1 VTYQWRLMNNTET
14 RPGVGAARIG
24 IALLALGTAGIHLYL
39 FLIEGFL
46 GNGKMLPIYQL
57 LFVGNFLAYVILA
70 SALLLPISPLA
81 RVRSF
86 VRTLL
91 IAIAVAS
98 IASYFYVGVLDV
110 LGNIDK
116 VIEVLLIVLV
126 TVQAA
131 TTSPEEDLAGRYA
144 GGALGVAIQLVIG
157 IAIGVVMFLVLTPFM
172 V

>member
-1 VTYQWRLMNNTET
+1 MSTAQT
-14 RPGVGAARIG
+14 RPSIGPIQVG
-24 IALLALGTAGIHLYL
+24 IALLALGTAVIHLYL

-46 GNGKMLPIYQL
+46 GNGNMLPIYQL

-110 LGNIDK
+110 VGNLDK
-116 VIEVLLIVLV
+116 AIEVLLILLV
-126 TVQAA
+126 TVHAA

-144 GGALGVAIQLVIG
+144 GGALGAAIQLVIG
-157 IAIGVVMFLVLTPFM
+157 IVVGLVMFLILTPFM

>member
-1 VTYQWRLMNNTET
+1 MDNTET
-14 RPGVGAARIG
+14 RASISPVRIG

-46 GNGKMLPIYQL
+46 GNGEMLPIYQL
-57 LFVGNFLAYVILA
+57 LFVGNFLAYMTLA

-86 VRTLL
+86 IRTVL

-98 IASYFYVGVLDV
+98 IASYFYVGVLDAV
-110 LGNIDK
+110 GHIDK
-116 VIEVLLIVLV
+116 AIEVLLIVLV
-126 TVQAA
+126 TVHAA
-131 TTSPEEDLAGRYA
+131 TSSSEKDLAGRYA
-144 GGALGVAIQLVIG
+144 GGALGAAVQLVIG
-157 IAIGVVMFLVLTPFM
+157 IAVGLVMFLILTPFM